1 MTMASRI
8 VARSALEV
16 RTMDWDL
23 GSFGLLLLLGMSL
36 GLGRIAQ
43 LVAGQQT
50 TRWLWLV
57 VTAVY
62 FVSGLFISEI
72 WFGWATEEELQPN
85 IDGLSFDEVLLGVIA
100 AIATV
105 LILRH
110 MTRRH
115 RRHRPRV
122 AQ

>member
-1 MTMASRI
+1 
-8 VARSALEV
+8 
-16 RTMDWDL
+16 MDWDL

-36 GLGRIAQ
+36 GWGLIAQ
-43 LVAGQQT
+43 VLAGQQT
-50 TRWLWLV
+50 TRWLWLI
-57 VTAVY
+57 VTGVY

-85 IDGLSFDEVLLGVIA
+85 IDGLSFDEVLLGVIP

-105 LILRH
+105 LIVRY
-110 MTRRH
+110 MTRRR

-122 AQ
+122 AH

>member
-62 FVSGLFISEI
+62 FVSGLFISGI